1 MRAANPIAAWAPQRA
16 FLVAEPDRETMRIT
30 PVSVNP
36 VRLPSATG
44 AADCRQAH
52 AGIPAP

>member
-16 FLVAEPDRETMRIT
+16 FLVAEPDWETMRIT